1 MNDSTKANVDN
12 RANQLNSNNKA
23 YWSSRGTPRP
33 STGSANSGSGR
44 GAKGGGGAKGG
55 KR

>member
-12 RANQLNSNNKA
+12 RANQLNSNNRA
-23 YWSSRGTPRP
+23 YWSSRGAPRP
-33 STGSANSGSGR
+33 ATGGAKPGSSQ
-44 GAKGGGGAKGG
+44 GAKGGSGAKGG